1 LSTAQKQSWAPHGVR
16 DADDASWTG
25 DTVRAP
31 RYGLAVTDEAQ
42 ARTAALSCLVL
53 NAGGSYVPDKTA
65 AEGWAD
71 ALASDPASS
80 PDLAFIQEVPSQQWL
95 QVWRIHGFRV
105 LLGHTRGWKVR
116 SAILTRLPD
125 EQLAPLTSAH
135 LPELAYHGE
144 YVAAGRLVG
153 WGPSGSDLHVFSVH
167 ASPHPTISEYLA
179 HHPQADRLKPR
190 RGGDDPRYGGRL
202 FDADVVLDTIGQHPP
217 VLACG
222 DLNEARGWD
231 QLPDKAGQ
239 TWGQEYFGAPN
250 SDNHLVGGRVHTYGL
265 TEIPLSASGEEVVSR
280 VRQGH
285 PELQLDHILISTAA
299 ARQVRDVHVDPAW
312 AASPG
317 TVAGLADHAPIWFTL
332 HRAG

>member
-1 LSTAQKQSWAPHGVR
+1 MRKCLLRLGFRCLSTAQKQSWAPHGVR

-190 RGGDDPRYGGRL
+190 RGGDDPRY
-202 FDADVVLDTIGQHPP
+202 A
-217 VLACG
+217 
-222 DLNEARGWD
+222 
-231 QLPDKAGQ
+231 AGCSTP
-239 TWGQEYFGAPN
+239 TW
-250 SDNHLVGGRVHTYGL
+250 SWTR
-265 TEIPLSASGEEVVSR
+265 SASTLRCWPVE
-280 VRQGH
+280 
-285 PELQLDHILISTAA
+285 ISTSPGAGTSCRTRLDRLGVRSTSVPRTATTTSLAA
-299 ARQVRDVHVDPAW
+299 GYTRT
-312 AASPG
+312 ASPRFLCRQ
-317 TVAGLADHAPIWFTL
+317 AGKKSSPAFDKDIPNCNWITS
-332 HRAG
+332 